1 MTQKQNGFTL
11 IELMIVVAIIGI
23 LTSVAYP
30 SYVKYIQK
38 SKRSEAQAA
47 LLSMATAME
56 QWRVENNNDYTGV
69 ATSDITT
76 SSTKNYTFSLS
87 SDKTTYTL
95 TAIPASPQ
103 DEDDCGVL
111 SLDSKGVKGA
121 KKATDDISDCWE

>member
-38 SKRSEAQAA
+38 SKRSEAQVA

-69 ATSDITT
+69 ATSDIAT
-76 SSTKNYTFSLS
+76 SSAKNYTFSLS

-95 TAIPASPQ
+95 TAIPVSPQ
-103 DEDDCGVL
+103 DDDDCGVL
-111 SLDSKGVKGA
+111 SLDSKGTKGA
-121 KKATDDISDCWE
+121 KKATADVADCWE